1 MKKIILTV
9 ILAVLIL
16 PTYVFATSAKFYE
29 GEYLPDAYIKKFKA
43 GSTTG
48 KYEQMRLFRR
58 KSDNIPAYCIELW
71 ENLDTNIDIE
81 EYTASSS
88 LRYSTHSN
96 MSEEKWKQVEA
107 IAYYGYGY
115 QNHTDINWYTATQF
129 LIWKTI
135 STDSTIYF
143 TDTLNGNKKDKFTS
157 EMTEIMNLVN
167 EHYKIPS
174 FSGQNYTVEVGKEL
188 NITDTNNV
196 LENFKPTDTK
206 PIYDINKSKNN
217 ITMKFNKAG
226 SYSIEFL
233 KGTYGNT
240 MKLYVSPTSQDLLVR
255 GNYSPLRSSIFV
267 NVIGGGIV
275 ITKLDNDTN
284 TTTPQGEAKLEGAI
298 YELYNENM
306 ELVTEVSISSINKAV
321 ITSLPFG
328 KYYLKE
334 KKSGIGYKLDNNTYT
349 INLTSQN
356 PNTYLNLTNQVI
368 KSKLKINKSYQQVN
382 DNKTYKEE
390 NAIFSIYDKNN
401 TKIGEI
407 KTDINGTGEIILP
420 YGTYTVIQ
428 ESGKENYHKV
438 ESFQVTIDEEK
449 EELIEYNLINK
460 EESRSLKVIKID
472 KDSKLPIRF
481 SNIKFKIKEI
491 STNTYLKYQNKDI
504 FETDN
509 TGKILLPI
517 KLSYGK
523 YLLEEV
529 KPPVGYKKITEP
541 ISFEI
546 TKNSEEIVELYIEN
560 EKEYGE
566 LEIIK
571 YGEEPLIENNQLTYN
586 KKPLSNTE
594 FSLYAKEDIIS
605 ADGTVKYYKGTLIST
620 RKTNK
625 LGIINFNNLQYGE
638 YYLIETKTNSSYQ
651 LDTNKYFIKIDK
663 EHLKHTLEKI
673 NYLKNGT
680 INILKLDNV
689 TSLPI
694 PNTEFDIYNSNK
706 QKIGYV
712 KTNSEGK
719 TSIFNL
725 PLGKYYV
732 KEVNVPFPYILSDDF
747 KEITISSDQETI
759 NLTFKNNKQL
769 LEEEVPHTSVSI
781 KSNDISYFCLYSLA
795 VIILIKLKKLI

>member
-1 MKKIILTV
+1 MKKIILAV

-58 KSDNIPAYCIELW
+58 KSDNLPAYCIELW
-71 ENLDTNIDIE
+71 ENLDINIDIE

-255 GNYSPLRSSIFV
+255 GDYSPLRSSIFV

-298 YELYNENM
+298 YELYNENK

-334 KKSGIGYKLDNNTYT
+334 K
-349 INLTSQN
+349 NLV
-356 PNTYLNLTNQVI
+356 L
-368 KSKLKINKSYQQVN
+368 
-382 DNKTYKEE
+382 
-390 NAIFSIYDKNN
+390 
-401 TKIGEI
+401 
-407 KTDINGTGEIILP
+407 DIN
-420 YGTYTVIQ
+420 
-428 ESGKENYHKV
+428 
-438 ESFQVTIDEEK
+438 
-449 EELIEYNLINK
+449 
-460 EESRSLKVIKID
+460 
-472 KDSKLPIRF
+472 
-481 SNIKFKIKEI
+481 
-491 STNTYLKYQNKDI
+491 
-504 FETDN
+504 
-509 TGKILLPI
+509 
-517 KLSYGK
+517 
-523 YLLEEV
+523 
-529 KPPVGYKKITEP
+529 
-541 ISFEI
+541 
-546 TKNSEEIVELYIEN
+546 
-560 EKEYGE
+560 
-566 LEIIK
+566 
-571 YGEEPLIENNQLTYN
+571 
-586 KKPLSNTE
+586 
-594 FSLYAKEDIIS
+594 
-605 ADGTVKYYKGTLIST
+605 
-620 RKTNK
+620 
-625 LGIINFNNLQYGE
+625 
-638 YYLIETKTNSSYQ
+638 
-651 LDTNKYFIKIDK
+651 
-663 EHLKHTLEKI
+663 
-673 NYLKNGT
+673 
-680 INILKLDNV
+680 
-689 TSLPI
+689 
-694 PNTEFDIYNSNK
+694 
-706 QKIGYV
+706 
-712 KTNSEGK
+712 
-719 TSIFNL
+719 
-725 PLGKYYV
+725 
-732 KEVNVPFPYILSDDF
+732 
-747 KEITISSDQETI
+747 
-759 NLTFKNNKQL
+759 
-769 LEEEVPHTSVSI
+769 
-781 KSNDISYFCLYSLA
+781 
-795 VIILIKLKKLI
+795 